1 MTSPDFPTP
10 GPIWRCLSD
19 YSPLPPP
26 RHVCAVPSF
35 GNRASSDPLVA
46 EASEQLLGMR
56 LTGRSRG
63 ALFLRELEAARPQG
77 VEPQGS
83 IVVEGMAGIGASYP
97 LPCLP
102 AKVS

>member
-1 MTSPDFPTP
+1 M
-10 GPIWRCLSD
+10 
-19 YSPLPPP
+19 
-26 RHVCAVPSF
+26 
-35 GNRASSDPLVA
+35 A

-83 IVVEGMAGIGASYP
+83 IVVEGMAAISAKASSSLSPTMVGSPPRADLRSGYQVLIFDP
-97 LPCLP
+97 GVLVDGRV
-102 AKVS
+102 AI